1 MRGFSIGF
9 LALCAGLG
17 LSSGARASFEL
28 VMVADTGTKSIHR
41 FDGTTGVYL
50 GSFGGGFL
58 VSPASFTI
66 DSVNGIAYV
75 GDSTLGRVRG
85 FNYNTGV
92 LVSDFTLGSA
102 GASQALSRA
111 ADGSFYSGGIDGGFT
126 RLSAVGVFLP
136 AVLNQN
142 VAGGSAVGMGS
153 VAHRS
158 GRQFLATYKSD
169 LTANAALQISTGVGL
184 TSFKSSELTSMGSWN
199 TRAQLAMQGDR
210 GIWMCTNR
218 TMQNFTTNAAGSTI
232 AFGTSYALTDFFNNS
247 ANGVGFGH
255 GDTVYVAGRNS
266 GNTSGVI
273 GRYVYGNSTQIS
285 SFGSGII
292 QTPGMVQVVV
302 APEPGSMIALGLG
315 LAGVLGR
322 RRAMRKSA

>member
-1 MRGFSIGF
+1 MKGISFGF

-58 VSPASFTI
+58 ASPESFVI
-66 DSVNGIAYV
+66 DSVNHLAYV
-75 GDSTLGRVRG
+75 GDFGLGRTRV

-92 LVSDFTLGSA
+92 LVRDIAVGGNGLYQTLGLM
-102 GASQALSRA
+102 GNGNLCV
-111 ADGSFYSGGIDGGFT
+111 GYNNGGFGAYT
-126 RLSAVGVFLP
+126 PNGAY
-136 AVLNQN
+136 AANIQNQN
-142 VAGGSAVGMGS
+142 VAGMSASGMGS

-158 GRQFLATYKSD
+158 GRTFLSTYRSDSLAGAAIQISSGSGLNIYKSAEI
-169 LTANAALQISTGVGL
+169 TTVG
-184 TSFKSSELTSMGSWN
+184 GWVD
-199 TRAQLAMQGDR
+199 RAQLAMQGDR
-210 GIWMCTNR
+210 GIWMSANR

-232 AFGTSYALTDFFNNS
+232 AFGSSYALTDFFNNS

-255 GDTVYVAGRNS
+255 GDSVYVAGRNS

-273 GRYVYGNSTQIS
+273 GRYLYGNSTQLS